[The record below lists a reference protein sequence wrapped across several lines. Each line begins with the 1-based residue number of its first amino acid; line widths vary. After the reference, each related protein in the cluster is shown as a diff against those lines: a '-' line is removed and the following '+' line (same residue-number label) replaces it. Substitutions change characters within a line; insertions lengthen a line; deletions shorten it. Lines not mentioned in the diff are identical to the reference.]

1 MLVASLPEDVGS
13 MLPRGLFKDGSK
25 SISLYGIS
33 PPSDMGRYVH
43 TLEIHPLGG
52 GAQLTPCGDWS
63 LPAGQAVKRYPLEAT
78 RGNGPSVFSTGE
90 PRSPNFHY
98 GKGRDPSWAQAARGV
113 EVFPPKYPGLR
124 S

>member
-52 GAQLTPCGDWS
+52 GRPVNPMRRLEFAGWPGCEAI
-63 LPAGQAVKRYPLEAT
+63 PAGSDKGKRAVCLFHRGTKVPRLPL
-78 RGNGPSVFSTGE
+78 R
-90 PRSPNFHY
+90 
-98 GKGRDPSWAQAARGV
+98 
-113 EVFPPKYPGLR
+113 
-124 S
+124 